1 MIFIAV
7 KFLKLGGN
15 VNALIKIE
23 KSCLIS
29 WMFFLHKDQTL
40 AKLPITSALT
50 SRSVFNLD
58 GENNQLK
65 FYSALISSKDSYHKN
80 YYSAQNIGELL
91 PPEAIKLV
99 PPPPPLQ
106 ERPEDEN
113 LTLKKEMKENNLN
126 LWNQITNDLN
136 ITTNATDQFDG
147 FCNIFNITWPCKI
160 THLLSLYNT
169 FIFLDLEDS

>member
-29 WMFFLHKDQTL
+29 WMFFLHKD
-40 AKLPITSALT
+40 T
-50 SRSVFNLD
+50 SRLFNLD

-126 LWNQITNDLN
+126 LWNRITNDLN

-160 THLLSLYNT
+160 THLLSLYDT
-169 FIFLDLEDS
+169 FINEMID